1 MITDDV
7 LARFEHFDKL
17 TPHLLLDALDALEFL
32 RIDEGGF
39 LFKRGK
45 SLPEAYYLL
54 DGSLDLIDSNFN
66 TSSISAGSP
75 EALSALNSEPVTAVT
90 ARATSCVLAFAI
102 NREHLARLVSYS
114 LSNPQAAAAERIY
127 GTDGAEVVEDDD
139 WFERLLDSHLF
150 SRIPMAHVQQ
160 LFTRLRSIPVKAGEK
175 IMREGERGDYFYV
188 LASGN
193 AVITNALG
201 TIRVDLSPGMS
212 FGEEAILG
220 RTPRNATVTML
231 TDGVIKRL
239 TEEDFNELIRRPVMQ
254 YIDAAAVEAM
264 AEPFTVLDVKMPI
277 EFRCGHYPG
286 AINMPLS
293 RLRDQ
298 LKDLAHGK
306 LYLVPDDAEGRAEI
320 AAHILCQAGFNVRII
335 KDAAGV
341 IYGQQAG

>member
-75 EALSALNSEPVTAVT
+75 EALCALNSDPVTAVT
-90 ARATSCVLAFAI
+90 ARATSRVLAFAI
-102 NREHLARLVSYS
+102 NREHLSRLVTYS
-114 LSNPQAAAAERIY
+114 QSSPQLSSERAP
-127 GTDGAEVVEDDD
+127 GADAIELMEDDD

-160 LFTRLRSIPVKAGEK
+160 LFPRLRSIPVKAGEK

-201 TIRVDLSPGMS
+201 TIRVDLTPGMS

-220 RTPRNATVTML
+220 KTPRNATVTML

-254 YIDAAAVEAM
+254 YIEASAVEALS
-264 AEPFTVLDVKMPI
+264 ESFTVLDVKMPI

-286 AINMPLS
+286 AINMPLA

-298 LKDLAHGK
+298 LKDLATSK

-335 KDAAGV
+335 KGAAEV
-341 IYGQQAG
+341 IYGERAG

>member
-32 RIDEGGF
+32 RLDEGGF

-45 SLPEAYYLL
+45 SLAENYYLL
-54 DGSLDLIDSNFN
+54 EGSLDLIDSNFN
-66 TSSISAGSP
+66 TKALVAGCE
-75 EALSALNSEPVTAVT
+75 EALGALNNEPVTAVT
-90 ARATSCVLAFAI
+90 ARATSRVLAFAI
-102 NREHLARLVSYS
+102 NRDHLGRLVNYS
-114 LSNPQAAAAERIY
+114 QSAPHQAQERSRNL
-127 GTDGAEVVEDDD
+127 TTADVVEDDD
-139 WFERLLDSHLF
+139 WFEKMLDSHLF

-160 LFTRLRSIPVKAGEK
+160 LFTRLRSIPVRAGEK
-175 IMREGERGDYFYV
+175 VMREGEHGDYFYV

-201 TIRVDLSPGMS
+201 TIRVDLSPGMA
-212 FGEEAILG
+212 FGEEALLG
-220 RTPRNATVTML
+220 KTPRNATVTML

-254 YIDAAAVEAM
+254 YIETKDVEAM
-264 AEPFTVLDVKMPI
+264 GEPFTVLDVKMPI

-286 AINMPLS
+286 AINIPLA

-298 LKDLAHGK
+298 IKTLPSNKMI
-306 LYLVPDDAEGRAEI
+306 LVPDDAEGRSEI
-320 AAHILCQAGFNVRII
+320 AAHILCQGGFNVRII
-335 KDAAGV
+335 KDAAKV
-341 IYGQQAG
+341 IYGEQAG

>member
-7 LARFEHFDKL
+7 LARYEHFDKL

-54 DGSLDLIDSNFN
+54 EGSLDLIDSNFN

-75 EALSALNSEPVTAVT
+75 EAISTLNSEAVTAVT
-90 ARATSCVLAFAI
+90 ARATSRVLAFAI
-102 NREHLARLVSYS
+102 NREHLARLVTYS
-114 LSNPQAAAAERIY
+114 QSTPQLSSERGRSAEPV
-127 GTDGAEVVEDDD
+127 ELLEDDD

-175 IMREGERGDYFYV
+175 VMREGERGDYFYV

-212 FGEEAILG
+212 FGEEALLG
-220 RTPRNATVTML
+220 KTPRNATVTML

-254 YIDAAAVEAM
+254 YIETAAVEALS
-264 AEPFTVLDVKMPI
+264 EPFTVVDVKMPI

-293 RLRDQ
+293 RLRDH
-298 LKDLAHGK
+298 LKDLPNSK
-306 LYLVPDDAEGRAEI
+306 LFLVPDDAEGRAEI

-335 KDAAGV
+335 KDAAKV
-341 IYGQQAG
+341 IYGEQAG

>member
-45 SLPEAYYLL
+45 ALPESYFLL
-54 DGSLDLIDSNFN
+54 DGSLDLIDSNFDSRSL
-66 TSSISAGSP
+66 TAGCA
-75 EALSALNSEPVTAVT
+75 EAMQSLNSEAITMVT
-90 ARATSCVLAFAI
+90 ARATSRVLAFAVS
-102 NREHLARLVSYS
+102 REQLMRLVSYS
-114 LSNPQAAAAERIY
+114 QSTPQLTSVRVSEQVV
-127 GTDGAEVVEDDD
+127 TDVIEDDD

-175 IMREGERGDYFYV
+175 VMREGERGDYFYV

-201 TIRVDLSPGMS
+201 TIRVDLTPGMS
-212 FGEEAILG
+212 FGEEALLG
-220 RTPRNATVTML
+220 KTPRNASVTML

-254 YIDAAAVEAM
+254 YIDAAEVEALS
-264 AEPFTVLDVKMPI
+264 ESFSVLDVKMPI

-286 AINMPLS
+286 SVNMPLV
-293 RLRDQ
+293 RLRDH
-298 LKDLAHGK
+298 LKDLSAGK

-335 KDAAGV
+335 KGAAAV
-341 IYGQQAG
+341 IYGERAE

>member
-54 DGSLDLIDSNFN
+54 EGSLDLIDSNFN

-75 EALSALNSEPVTAVT
+75 EAISTLNSEAVTAVT
-90 ARATSCVLAFAI
+90 ARATSGVLAFAI
-102 NREHLARLVSYS
+102 NREHLARLVTYS
-114 LSNPQAAAAERIY
+114 QSTPQLSSGRGRSAEPV
-127 GTDGAEVVEDDD
+127 ELLEDDD

-175 IMREGERGDYFYV
+175 VMREGERGDYFYV

-212 FGEEAILG
+212 FGEEALLG
-220 RTPRNATVTML
+220 KTPRNATVTML

-254 YIDAAAVEAM
+254 YIETAAVEALS
-264 AEPFTVLDVKMPI
+264 EPFTVVDVKMPI

-293 RLRDQ
+293 RLRDH
-298 LKDLAHGK
+298 LKDLPNSK
-306 LYLVPDDAEGRAEI
+306 LFLVPDDAEGRAEI

-335 KDAAGV
+335 KDAAKV
-341 IYGQQAG
+341 IYGEQAG

>member
-1 MITDDV
+1 MITDNV
-7 LARFEHFDKL
+7 LARFEHFDQL

-45 SLPEAYYLL
+45 ALPESYFLL
-54 DGSLDLIDSNFN
+54 DGTLDLIDSNFN
-66 TSSISAGSP
+66 TSSLAAGSD
-75 EALSALNSEPVTAVT
+75 AAMLALNGDPVTSVT
-90 ARATSCVLAFAI
+90 ARATSRVLAFAI

-114 LSNPQAAAAERIY
+114 QSNPHSTERSYAAEHP
-127 GTDGAEVVEDDD
+127 ELVEDDD

-201 TIRVDLSPGMS
+201 TIRVDLTPGMS
-212 FGEEAILG
+212 FGEEALLG
-220 RTPRNATVTML
+220 KTPRNASVTML

-254 YIDAAAVEAM
+254 YIEASDVESLS
-264 AEPFTVLDVKMPI
+264 ESFSVLDVKMPI

-298 LKDLAHGK
+298 LKDLATSK

-335 KDAAGV
+335 KDAAAV
-341 IYGQQAG
+341 IYGAQAG